1 MLGYREISTEG
12 LVGKMRFK
20 MAASSQLHKKRIV
33 KFVASN
39 YDFEA
44 DFFHG
49 NRFFFLSSALLFCKC
64 LCKTYL
70 VLILI
75 KISS

>member
-44 DFFHG
+44 DFFRG
-49 NRFFFLSSALLFCKC
+49 NRFFLSLLYYFVSA
-64 LCKTYL
+64 Y
-70 VLILI
+70 VRLIWF
-75 KISS
+75 

>member
-49 NRFFFLSSALLFCKC
+49 NRFFFKVLLYYFVSA
-64 LCKTYL
+64 Y
-70 VLILI
+70 VRLIWF
-75 KISS
+75 